1 MNVCLQKT
9 DVELLP
15 AAALKAAISLLLVMS
30 KKELSNPSVT
40 SARRFTLPKS
50 RILRGK
56 RNFQNLF
63 SDSSLIKSPLV
74 NLRFTSYSDPEMGYN
89 VGFIAPKKIGK
100 AVQRNRC
107 KRLLREAFRLNQHAL
122 KDTLD
127 SLNIGLHAVLIARNT
142 DLDFSS
148 VQQQVATLM
157 DELRTRLLQNNNL
170 S

>member
-9 DVELLP
+9 AVELLP

-40 SARRFTLPKS
+40 PARRFTLPKS
-50 RILRGK
+50 RILLG
-56 RNFQNLF
+56 N
-63 SDSSLIKSPLV
+63 
-74 NLRFTSYSDPEMGYN
+74 
-89 VGFIAPKKIGK
+89 

-127 SLNIGLHAVLIARNT
+127 SLNLGLHAVLIARNT

-148 VQQQVATLM
+148 VQQQVVTLM
-157 DELRTRLLQNNNL
+157 EELRTRLLQNNNL